1 MTREDGSRSGGGI
14 PLSGWAGR
22 EPVLIG
28 SLRDAS
34 LPPASDLDRLARRI
48 WEEVEGSGAGAW
60 DRLKPA
66 SKAYR
71 RTMRI
76 ARAALGI
83 SFPPTP
89 RGPGQAGS
97 RNR

>member
-1 MTREDGSRSGGGI
+1 MTRDEVRPGGGPI
-14 PLSGWAGR
+14 PASGWSGR

-28 SLRDAS
+28 ALRDAS
-34 LPPASDLDRLARRI
+34 LPPACDLDRLARRI

-60 DRLKPA
+60 DRLPRA

-76 ARAALGI
+76 ARAALGF
-83 SFPPTP
+83 SLP
-89 RGPGQAGS
+89 RLRRGHPGA
-97 RNR
+97 R